1 MAASAHALND
11 ELDSSCFNAAT
22 AFCAFK
28 PQLQHTLPWD
38 IVYFRC
44 LEPGWTSIASDDK
57 LLRMLLVMP
66 RTTSILAY
74 ALLSIF
80 ILGSAVQAFNQDW
93 DNECVNA
100 AEALCSSL
108 ATMRHSPS
116 WDSALYHC
124 LAPHWIDMPNDGNGI
139 PQCAARNTNCRCY
152 EGCIADRHADIS
164 DFAAWCSN
172 ACRISRED
180 APTSCS

>member
-1 MAASAHALND
+1 
-11 ELDSSCFNAAT
+11 
-22 AFCAFK
+22 
-28 PQLQHTLPWD
+28 
-38 IVYFRC
+38 
-44 LEPGWTSIASDDK
+44 

-124 LAPHWIDMPNDGNGI
+124 LAPHWIDMPNDGNVSALFDLGWL
-139 PQCAARNTNCRCY
+139 ARLLFPTD
-152 EGCIADRHADIS
+152 DRLPWTLGGH
-164 DFAAWCSN
+164 
-172 ACRISRED
+172 
-180 APTSCS
+180 PTVRRAQHQLSLL